1 MPRQQENPVT
11 SQLVRLL
18 RYMSPGWEFEE
29 QQQPLEG
36 SQRQPDVMV
45 TRPGHQTVAIE
56 AKWAD
61 AAADGVK
68 QVCSRYLG
76 RKLSPDFVGVS
87 DTLRAA
93 MVIRYPS
100 RFRNKRGAAIQALLK
115 QAADLEY
122 LLIGETAGEPYQ
134 FPPEGYARGTLAD
147 IATALQVGA
156 VPSQR
161 LDAAAAQMEY
171 DIHVAA
177 KWLDASIANIPAIGQ
192 KLHDILEQA
201 PGEQTSRMACL
212 ILTDAF
218 VFQNALAGKAGME
231 TVRPL
236 SYYKVHPMQWTEV
249 VADWE
254 AILAVNYQPIFKDAE
269 RMVRE
274 AFLYDEAM
282 ADKVLEKL
290 WEAADTLVA
299 SHLPQLHELA
309 GEVFQKLV
317 IDRKYVKANYT
328 LPTSAALLSALVCP
342 NLPDDGALPKVAD
355 YACGTG
361 ALLNGV
367 YKRIQRLYEQKT
379 GKSSVT
385 IHRHMLENNLAGTDI
400 YSHCTH
406 LTFAAMASAHPE
418 VTLGA
423 TRVITAPYGLQAD
436 NTYKTGALELL
447 DSQLLFDPMETE
459 GEQVGGENSA
469 TAELK
474 REFPDGE
481 MDIVIINP
489 PFARPGADN
498 ATESSKTHF
507 QSHEYSD
514 AVKGAMQEALAQKD
528 IRVAN
533 GINGLGSYFVDMADR
548 KLKNGGVMGFILL
561 STILTGAAMNKVRR
575 MLAEEYHD
583 VLVLTIAGAS
593 GYDSA
598 FSADT
603 SMAECIVVA
612 TKGVAENTGRAKF
625 VCLSKRPESLLS
637 AQTLAEN
644 IRRQPVIRRLED
656 APHGSDELMVGDVCM
671 GQMLECPID
680 ENEWSI
686 SRVASMSLVQTA
698 YHLRQGKL
706 HLPQMMDGNDVPV
719 CQLRE
724 VAQVGYSH
732 RDIKDKG
739 KRGAFELR
747 ERSSGTQDGYDA
759 LWVVN
764 APLQRA
770 MVTEPDYKAK
780 IKTHNAEKARRI
792 LNRNSRT
799 HYHTLLGFTANS
811 VIASWTEEPSI
822 GVSSLTNIVFSDS
835 RYEAAWTLWTNST
848 LGLLCHWMQCGKQQP
863 GRGKMVLT
871 NLGPLLTLDVYQLS
885 EEQLAAAERVFADL
899 KAYRMKPYNECATD
913 AWRHVLDARFL
924 AEVLGITDA
933 EVHRGMQRL
942 REMLCAEPSITG
954 TKQNP
959 ADLAAEREKH
969 QLPGSEVA
977 EKEALARE
985 QRALSV
991 RGIPLPG
998 VLESEGVS

>member
-11 SQLVRLL
+11 SELVRLL
-18 RYMSPGWEFEE
+18 RDMSPGWEFEE

-115 QAADLEY
+115 QAAELEY

-218 VFQNALAGKAGME
+218 VFQNALAGKKGLE

-236 SYYKVHPMQWTEV
+236 SYYKVHTMQWTEV

-282 ADKVLEKL
+282 ANKVLEKL

-328 LPTSAALLSALVCP
+328 LPTSASLLSALVCP

-489 PFARPGADN
+489 PFSKNADAN
-498 ATESSKTHF
+498 RNEAKAHF
-507 QSHEYSD
+507 KGRAHSD
-514 AVKGAMQEALAQKD
+514 EDEKLMRKALREKN
-528 IRVAN
+528 IRVGN
-533 GINGLGSYFVDMADR
+533 GNNGLGSYFVNMADR

-561 STILTGAAMNKVRR
+561 STILTGTSGRKVRK
-575 MLAEEYHD
+575 MLSEEYHD
-583 VLVLTIAGAS
+583 VIVVTIAGVQGHA
-593 GYDSA
+593 SA
-598 FSADT
+598 FSSAT
-603 SMAECIVVA
+603 SLAECIVVA
-612 TKGVAENTGRAKF
+612 NKGVGENTGRAKF
-625 VCLSKRPESLLS
+625 VCLSERPDSSLLG
-637 AQTLAEN
+637 QTLAAS
-644 IRRQPVIRRLED
+644 IQRHAVTRRLED
-656 APHGSDELMVGDVCM
+656 APHGGEELMVGDVCL
-671 GQMLECPID
+671 GQVLDCPID
-680 ENEWSI
+680 EREWGL
-686 SRVASMSLVQTA
+686 SRAVSFSLMQTA
-698 YHLRQGKL
+698 YRLRRGKL
-706 HLPQMMDGNDVPV
+706 HLPQLLDANDVFV
-719 CQLRE
+719 CELGKI
-724 VAQVGYSH
+724 AQVGYNST
-732 RDIKDKG
+732 DIKDASRG
-739 KRGAFELR
+739 DGAFEVR
-747 ERSSGTQDGYDA
+747 ESTRVSQEGYDA
-759 LWVVN
+759 LWKTKSH
-764 APLQRA
+764 LRRA
-770 MVTEPDYKAK
+770 MVTEPDARAK
-780 IKTHNAEKARRI
+780 ILSGKEVKAARI
-792 LNRNSRT
+792 LERNSRT
-799 HYHTLLGFTANS
+799 HYHRNLSFNATS
-811 VIASWTEEPSI
+811 QIASYTPRASLGVESMTNVRLPEPKY
-822 GVSSLTNIVFSDS
+822 D
-835 RYEAAWTLWTNST
+835 AAWMLWTNST
-848 LGLLCHWMQCGKQQP
+848 LGLLCHWMNSSKQQP
-863 GRGKMVLT
+863 GRGRFALG
-871 NLGPLLTLDVYQLS
+871 NLSMITTLDVCQLS
-885 EEQLAAAERVFADL
+885 DEQLEVAERVFADL

-913 AWRHVLDARFL
+913 AWRHVLDARLL

-969 QLPGSEVA
+969 HLPGSEVA